1 VITLLLRQR
10 LKIEVT
16 GKEILSEMKQKI
28 VNLSQDGHSAC
39 KIAKILSM
47 NRRTV
52 AKIIKRYRERG
63 SIVNLPQNGRGKK
76 NEHKNRSPFVSDGT
90 KQPTAD
96 FRRLDSWI

>member
-1 VITLLLRQR
+1 MITLLLRQR

-63 SIVNLPQNGRGKK
+63 SIVNLPQNGREKK

>member
-1 VITLLLRQR
+1 M
-10 LKIEVT
+10 EVT
-16 GKEILSEMKQKI
+16 GKEISSEMKQKI

-39 KIAKILSM
+39 KISKILSM

-63 SIVNLPQNGRGKK
+63 SIENIPRSGREKDG
-76 NEHKNRSPFVSDGT
+76 HKNGSPFVSDGT

-96 FRRLDSWI
+96 FRRLDS